1 MKHKIDAIRLFDDPA
16 LEREWQA
23 QENAMRREHLHLDP
37 TGEDPRSQRYRLLAR
52 ALRAIPPDSLPRDF
66 AQRVSALAAA
76 SEPARTTAMTLEMIL
91 ATALA
96 SLLLLAA
103 VTATFIYGATW
114 WPAFVAVQ
122 PAPATTQW
130 LLALVGCLGLSWLVG
145 AGSRLLT
152 EPHNLR

>member
-1 MKHKIDAIRLFDDPA
+1 VKHKIDDIPRFDDPA

-52 ALRAIPPDSLPRDF
+52 ALRATPPDSLPGDF

-91 ATALA
+91 AATLA
-96 SLLLLAA
+96 SLLLLTA

-114 WPAFVAVQ
+114 WPAFAALQ
-122 PAPATTQW
+122 PTPATTQW
-130 LLALVGCLGLSWLVG
+130 LLALVGCLGLSWLAG
-145 AGSRLLT
+145 AGSRLST
-152 EPHNLR
+152 EPHDLR